1 MERLILLAGNLV
13 AVIGLVMCLGAGVV
27 RLSGH
32 FHLYGYS
39 AMTIFVAGTGL
50 IVIAIL
56 SKLEVLLMRSRK

>member
-1 MERLILLAGNLV
+1 MERLILLAGNLA
-13 AVIGLVMCLGAGVV
+13 AVIGLVMSLGAGVV

-39 AMTIFVAGTGL
+39 AMTIFTAGTGL

-56 SKLEVLLMRSRK
+56 AKLEVLLLRSRK

>member
-13 AVIGLVMCLGAGVV
+13 AVIGLVMSLGAGVV

-39 AMTIFVAGTGL
+39 AMTIFTAGTGL
-50 IVIAIL
+50 IVIACL
-56 SKLEVLLMRSRK
+56 AKLEVLLMRSS